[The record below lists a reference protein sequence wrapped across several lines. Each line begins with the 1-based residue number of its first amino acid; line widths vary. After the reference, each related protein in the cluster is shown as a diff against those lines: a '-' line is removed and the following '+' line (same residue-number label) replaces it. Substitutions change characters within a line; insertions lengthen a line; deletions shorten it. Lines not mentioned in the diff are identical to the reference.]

1 MRRCMPK
8 HTTIDLPDDVDA
20 ELARLSAQTGRA
32 RSLMI
37 VQAIRA
43 ALPRERRIA
52 KMTAGDERPAKKA
65 RR

>member
-1 MRRCMPK
+1 MPK